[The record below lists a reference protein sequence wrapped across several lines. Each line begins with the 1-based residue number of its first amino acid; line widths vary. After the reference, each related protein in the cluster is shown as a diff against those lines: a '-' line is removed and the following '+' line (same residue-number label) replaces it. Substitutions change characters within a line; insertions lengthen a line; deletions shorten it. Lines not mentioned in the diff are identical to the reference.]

1 MITPSCPD
9 TISAENETLPSYW
22 RQAWPKWIGL
32 ALALL
37 PILAAYR
44 LSLSAGQVFGLV
56 LVLTASTGGI
66 GFAYERVK
74 RARTRGRKAEAVSS
88 G

>member
-1 MITPSCPD
+1 M
-9 TISAENETLPSYW
+9 SADNEILPSYW

-37 PILAAYR
+37 TILAAYR
-44 LSLSAGQVFGLV
+44 LSLSAGQLFGLV
-56 LVLTASTGGI
+56 LGVGGLVGGI